1 MPWEKSFDLDDAV
14 DRAQFVFWSKGYE
27 ATSITD
33 LTKSMGINKGSLYN
47 AFGSKKDLFTRALL
61 KYDRDN
67 RQASIATLEAYE
79 NPHDAIETLFDG
91 LIAQSLADDA
101 YKGCFLVNTALDL
114 PNHSDDIRDMVNAA
128 LDDFV
133 KFFER
138 MITKGQTQNVIPSC
152 VEAHTT
158 AKSLL
163 SLVVGLRVL
172 ARGAY
177 DEAGLR
183 AIKQDALKL
192 ISEPKSLAN

>member
-67 RQASIATLEAYE
+67 RQASIAALEAYE
-79 NPHDAIETLFDG
+79 NPHDAIETLFDD

-101 YKGCFLVNTALDL
+101 HKGCFLVNTALDL

-138 MITKGQTQNVIPSC
+138 MIKKGQRQNVIPSH

-172 ARGAY
+172 ARGVY

-192 ISEPKSLAN
+192 ISEPKPLSN